1 MISRKNRQ
9 SSFYFFFLRCT
20 FLNDFTNFFSNFSV
34 KAKLVHE
41 QLAFQF
47 FNTSGK
53 ERDNALKSSW
63 FFLELMIKAMI
74 EHLATTDRLNAN
86 RKHRFSEQFHDD
98 IINLTASITH
108 DIVRNRQN
116 DAKLVENLNS
126 R

>member
-1 MISRKNRQ
+1 MNFIKS
-9 SSFYFFFLRCT
+9 
-20 FLNDFTNFFSNFSV
+20 LNDFTKKSSTWFLFFFLISRFFSNFSV